1 MHPVLAEIGPLTLRW
16 YGVMI
21 ATGVMVGLWL
31 AGREGERKG
40 FAREKIYDF
49 AFYVIFAGILGARI
63 YFVLF
68 SDFSY
73 FLAHP
78 LKIIAFWEGGLAIHG
93 AVIVGIIAAIWFTSR
108 GKIPFW
114 RWTDTLA
121 PSLILGQAIGRIGC
135 FLNGDA
141 HGIPTT
147 LPWGL
152 VYSPDSPAGQMFP
165 GQPLHPTQLYE
176 LGFNLIIFVLLW
188 KLRKKDFFDG
198 FLFLLYVILYSSIRI
213 FVEHFRADQLTY
225 FHNLSAAQTMGAMAI
240 AVSIGMILVLS
251 RRSRIVR
258 AHQKSLN
265 HPSPDDAEN
274 TFQISQLPFEA
285 VKKSPK

>member
-1 MHPVLAEIGPLTLRW
+1 MHPILAEIGPLTLRW

-21 ATGVMVGLWL
+21 ATAILVGLLL

-40 FAREKIYDF
+40 FGRQKIFDF
-49 AFYVIFAGILGARI
+49 AFYVILAGILGARV

-68 SDFSY
+68 SDLGY

-78 LKIIAFWEGGLAIHG
+78 LKIVAFWEGGLAIHG
-93 AVIVGIIAAIWFTSR
+93 AVIAGIIVAVWFTFKE
-108 GKIPFW
+108 KILFW

-176 LGFNLIIFVLLW
+176 LGFNLIIFAVLW
-188 KLRKKDFFDG
+188 RIRKRNFFDG

-225 FHNLSAAQTMGAMAI
+225 LHNLSAAQTMGVGAI
-240 AVSIGMILVLS
+240 ALSIVMILVLS
-251 RRSRIVR
+251 RRNRIVR
-258 AHQKSLN
+258 AH
-265 HPSPDDAEN
+265 
-274 TFQISQLPFEA
+274 
-285 VKKSPK
+285 